1 MGKKGN
7 EIPARVFP
15 CHGQNG
21 NQVTIVRPL
30 NEKQLSLLFSLCC
43 SIQQHFINQVITT
56 QLLETNYTT
65 YQNKLIKMH
74 FVPVSNFNC
83 TWYNLS
89 TLGKLLFR
97 LLG

>member
-30 NEKQLSLLFSLCC
+30 NEKELSLLFSLCY
-43 SIQQHFINQVITT
+43 SIQQYFINQVIK
-56 QLLETNYTT
+56 QLPKTNYTT

-74 FVPVSNFNC
+74 FVPVSNFNY

-89 TLGKLLFR
+89 TLGKRLFR

>member
-30 NEKQLSLLFSLCC
+30 NEKELCLLFSLCY
-43 SIQQHFINQVITT
+43 SIQQYFINQVI
-56 QLLETNYTT
+56 NYTT
-65 YQNKLIKMH
+65 AQDKLH
-74 FVPVSNFNC
+74 
-83 TWYNLS
+83 NLS
-89 TLGKLLFR
+89 KQIN
-97 LLG
+97 